1 MNKYFLLFCILSIF
15 LTFSSQGAESAS
27 SKHIE
32 EVANT
37 EAIRAAN
44 KPKEFND
51 GIKDISAIGPW
62 GAMTLEMAKF
72 YMAVAAVDF
81 TKCILKNDP
90 TQCQAFIESLK
101 DPAGHVGFA
110 LFMKSNHLTVEYAHI
125 ISRGKINP
133 ALASYLGLASGM
145 MVQSIFQE
153 IYYHP
158 RVQELFR
165 VNRIE
170 NKKERIAERKRVLNL
185 LWKDFIDGSGSYL
198 FNKIPNVL
206 GLVGTAYV
214 AHQSTRFVGKGLGKS
229 KSAVKFVFNKKTSS
243 TIIKYG
249 KNLAKQRNLARAGI
263 KFVWNGSKF
272 LRIHP
277 VVAVGSVFVE
287 TVIFLLWAPVV
298 EGFVVKQW
306 DRSKALGNIKD
317 AEKDLNLVMLN
328 NEHQDIIRLWGRKTI
343 RAFDEFRNTIMH
355 DVQLIKARHTD
366 SIQKVDIELQKTI
379 YYYGWL
385 ASGMDRESIF
395 WKDNQLDFHS
405 PDLVGGI
412 NQSTGMAEH
421 FFCGDNHLDAV
432 ERKID
437 IGGMVVPFSYEF
449 IHHFD
454 KNKTYY
460 ENMLDNI
467 GTIKPIGIEL
477 SPFKVYNVVGLC
489 EKELKQSNWNRRVG
503 PYDKIL
509 CPVNYNLR
517 SKRIEWKWD
526 IKQGTVCR
534 IDMQYSRHHI
544 LRTGRYKGRNIRDDL
559 NYELDTKL
567 ADIMEKVW
575 TQRDIMIL
583 RYEKSIRES
592 LLEALSGRDVEII
605 EHDGISIEGDV
616 EETSFFR
623 RTMPLGLIPNY
634 QFEINYWYGKMHRF
648 PKYTKVFMDFMRE
661 AQRKKQMAET
671 IFEYTKTPYRFRVR
685 ESDFIQNVPKEDWQM
700 IVRDLKSFIMY

>member
-1 MNKYFLLFCILSIF
+1 MKKNFLLISILSLLLSPI
-15 LTFSSQGAESAS
+15 TQATESTTSQG
-27 SKHIE
+27 IE
-32 EVANT
+32 EAANN

-44 KPKEFND
+44 HPREFNE
-51 GIKDISAIGPW
+51 GIKDITAIGPT

-81 TKCILKNDP
+81 TKCVLNNDP
-90 TQCQAFIESLK
+90 TQCIAFIESLK

-145 MVQSIFQE
+145 MAQTIFQE

-170 NKKERIAERKRVLNL
+170 SKEKRIAERKKVLNL

-206 GLVGTAYV
+206 GLVGTAYI
-214 AHQSTRFVGKGLGKS
+214 AHQSTSLLGKGLGKS
-229 KSAVKFVFNKKTSS
+229 KSAVKFVFNEKTSS

-306 DRSKALGNIKD
+306 DRSKSLTNIKD
-317 AEKDLNLVMLN
+317 AEKDLNLVMEN
-328 NEHQDIIRLWGRKTI
+328 NEHPEIIRLWGRKTI
-343 RAFDEFRNTIMH
+343 RAFDEFRKTIMH
-355 DVQLIKARHTD
+355 NVELIKARHSQ
-366 SIQKVDIELQKTI
+366 SIHNVDTELQKTI

-385 ASGMDRESIF
+385 ASGMDRDSKF
-395 WKDNQLDFHS
+395 WKDNQLEFHA

-412 NQSTGMAEH
+412 NESTRMAEH
-421 FFCGDNHLDAV
+421 FFCGKNNLDAV

-437 IGGMVVPFSYEF
+437 VGGLVVPFSYDF
-449 IHHFD
+449 VHQFD
-454 KNKTYY
+454 RNKTYY
-460 ENMLDNI
+460 ENMVDNI
-467 GTIKPIGIEL
+467 GT
-477 SPFKVYNVVGLC
+477 
-489 EKELKQSNWNRRVG
+489 
-503 PYDKIL
+503 
-509 CPVNYNLR
+509 
-517 SKRIEWKWD
+517 
-526 IKQGTVCR
+526 
-534 IDMQYSRHHI
+534 
-544 LRTGRYKGRNIRDDL
+544 
-559 NYELDTKL
+559 
-567 ADIMEKVW
+567 
-575 TQRDIMIL
+575 
-583 RYEKSIRES
+583 
-592 LLEALSGRDVEII
+592 
-605 EHDGISIEGDV
+605 
-616 EETSFFR
+616 
-623 RTMPLGLIPNY
+623 
-634 QFEINYWYGKMHRF
+634 
-648 PKYTKVFMDFMRE
+648 
-661 AQRKKQMAET
+661 
-671 IFEYTKTPYRFRVR
+671 
-685 ESDFIQNVPKEDWQM
+685 
-700 IVRDLKSFIMY
+700 